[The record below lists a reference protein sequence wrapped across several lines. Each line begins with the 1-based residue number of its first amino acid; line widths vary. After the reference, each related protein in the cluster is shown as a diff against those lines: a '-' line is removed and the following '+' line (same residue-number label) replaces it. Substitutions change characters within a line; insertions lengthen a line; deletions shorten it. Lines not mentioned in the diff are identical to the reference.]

1 MNLKITGLNFDV
13 TEAIKN
19 YVSDKLARIN
29 RHADNIISVTITLS
43 VEKVNQKAEAD
54 AHLAGKDLHVEAIE
68 QDMYAAIDVLMDKL
82 DRAVLKHKE
91 KSGDVRNTVKPVAE

>member
-91 KSGDVRNTVKPVAE
+91 KSGDVRNTVKPEAA